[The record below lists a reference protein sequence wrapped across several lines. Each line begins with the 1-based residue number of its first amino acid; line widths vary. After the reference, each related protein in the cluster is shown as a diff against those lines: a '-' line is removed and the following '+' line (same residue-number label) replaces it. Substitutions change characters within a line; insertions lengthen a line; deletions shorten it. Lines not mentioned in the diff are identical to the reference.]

1 MLDWQTI
8 LVTLFILAAAL
19 YVARRGLSRL
29 RSFRAGKR
37 ASAACEAGCGCSGVD
52 KQAGGA
58 QKTVLLKVGRH
69 SSSRQ
74 RHTR

>member
-37 ASAACEAGCGCSGVD
+37 NSSTCETGCGCSGVG
-52 KQAGGA
+52 KQAGA
-58 QKTVLLKVGRH
+58 AQQKTF
-69 SSSRQ
+69 S
-74 RHTR
+74 